1 MKKCS
6 NLLKYFFEFIK
17 LHFYSFVDSRHSK
30 IFAVNLPQIIFPQFA
45 SLLLSS
51 KFSWFHWLRIMSS
64 LNISIIAAALHIN
77 LKNQQST
84 TVLQNLSSGP
94 RPEPVSMQ
102 EFTQLIVKTKLL
114 QLSCTVPEDVLWI
127 NIYLSGQ
134 TNDYRGTR

>member
-1 MKKCS
+1 
-6 NLLKYFFEFIK
+6 
-17 LHFYSFVDSRHSK
+17 
-30 IFAVNLPQIIFPQFA
+30 
-45 SLLLSS
+45 
-51 KFSWFHWLRIMSS
+51 MSS